1 MNIINREPPKRLAVM
16 LALQKLLE
24 QISEDDGDCFTMA
37 GKVLIGRVLY
47 GADTIMQAP
56 LLSVIEAPRPDFA
69 IFGGNG
75 NEARVDKWTLLIQ
88 GLMEDDK
95 TPDTAD
101 HPYYFAQD
109 VEKRMKRITSLKRS
123 GSPEYPDL
131 HMLGGM
137 ISSVELA
144 PPVIRPPEAQVSGNA
159 FFYIPIR
166 LGIAVEIG
174 E

>member
-1 MNIINREPPKRLAVM
+1 MNIQNRPLPKRLAVM
-16 LALQKLLE
+16 RALQKLLE
-24 QISEDDGDCFTMA
+24 QISVNDGDCLDMA
-37 GKVLIGRVLY
+37 GKVLTGRVLY

-56 LLSVIEAPRPDFA
+56 LLSIIEAPRPDFA
-69 IFGGNG
+69 VFAGTGNM
-75 NEARVDKWTLLIQ
+75 ARADKWTLLIQ

-95 TPDTAD
+95 TANTAD

-109 VEKRMKRITSLKRS
+109 VEKRLKRITALKDS
-123 GSPEYPDL
+123 GSPQYPDD
-131 HMLGGM
+131 HMLGDM